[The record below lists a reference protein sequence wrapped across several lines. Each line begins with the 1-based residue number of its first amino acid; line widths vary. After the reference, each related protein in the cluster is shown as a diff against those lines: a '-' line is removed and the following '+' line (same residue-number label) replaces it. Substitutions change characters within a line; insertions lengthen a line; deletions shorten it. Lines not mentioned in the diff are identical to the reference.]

1 MALFA
6 AGLRQTKAALSMDKA
21 DLSSL
26 PADKKFSFSPLKQV
40 LGWLLVLYHRKRQET
55 ITQTGGC

>member
-6 AGLRQTKAALSMDKA
+6 VGLRQTKAALSMDKA

-40 LGWLLVLYHRKRQET
+40 LG
-55 ITQTGGC
+55 